1 MQISLLQAT
10 LQRTTAV
17 AALLVTTSFAMAQHV
32 GDVSVSVVDGSIHT
46 ASIAAKGAI
55 DTRVYSATFGD
66 TGVARFTSNPGF
78 DALPG
83 TFTAGSRVG
92 FNALAGLRRYNG
104 AGVEP
109 VTNERLE
116 VKFLTLA
123 TLIGLEPT
131 SGFDL
136 AVQTNGGYHRHFNF
150 TLKPDGG
157 TLPASSIY
165 VAEFE
170 LYSND
175 GVTLP
180 SDPFFIVFNDGRPSG
195 ELDEAVAWVAA
206 NLLGSGS
213 NCPADFDGDGEVGAS
228 DLSAI
233 LGAWGTGGADLDGDG
248 ETGAADLSAV
258 LAAWG
263 ACD

>member
-1 MQISLLQAT
+1 MQISLLPAM
-10 LQRTTAV
+10 LQRTTAI
-17 AALLVTTSFAMAQHV
+17 AALLVTTSFAMAQHL
-32 GDVSVSVVDGSIHT
+32 GDISVSVVDGSIHT
-46 ASIAAKGAI
+46 ASITAKGLI
-55 DTRVYSATFGD
+55 DTRVYPATFGD

-78 DALPG
+78 DALPS
-83 TFTAGSRVG
+83 TFVAGSRVG
-92 FNALAGLRRYNG
+92 FNALEGLRRFTG
-104 AGVEP
+104 TDVEP

-116 VKFLTLA
+116 VKFLTVVR
-123 TLIGLEPT
+123 LIGPAPQ

-157 TLPASSIY
+157 TLPASGIY

-206 NLLGSGS
+206 NLLDAGS
-213 NCPADFDGDGEVGAS
+213 NCPADLDGDGNVGAS
-228 DLSAI
+228 DLSTL
-233 LGAWGTGGADLDGDG
+233 LGAWGTGTADLDSDSD
-248 ETGAADLSAV
+248 TGASDLAV
-258 LAAWG
+258 LLASWG